1 MSINFIHIGKEKN
14 NFNATS
20 INFTTGKK
28 NKQRRMSCT
37 QEPQQAESDEA
48 VASSS
53 TSKESPAIPCI
64 LIKPP
69 KCFDRQGSLLASF
82 KQVNAVCNAMIFCN
96 CPYTARMIVFTYN
109 GFSKLF
115 SAFCADT
122 SNEEAISAFIE
133 MYTEFDT
140 VHRLLMLSDIKAVMP
155 TIKNINANRRFKLHF
170 NPEVEG
176 TVKML
181 IRLLFPLCIVQRTN
195 GPLIDIRI
203 PGDVQS
209 PLVELYTL
217 PLFCKEEN
225 SFDILWKYSQ
235 KASPVHTYARVV
247 LEKLARVLNE
257 GLYRIAQC
265 MVLFFV
271 YTLKLVFRLIEITHP
286 APDAENIKSYRK
298 QLYGRLNS
306 KLIKVFS
313 LFVDRISDVT
323 RETTYEKELRN
334 EQLRYVNPDTDD
346 SALAVSASASTEV
359 SPSNDSTGSDEPHGR
374 GCLLS

>member
-1 MSINFIHIGKEKN
+1 
-14 NFNATS
+14 
-20 INFTTGKK
+20 
-28 NKQRRMSCT
+28 MSCT

-48 VASSS
+48 AASSS

-82 KQVNAVCNAMIFCN
+82 RQVNAVCNAMIFCN

-133 MYTEFDT
+133 MYTEFDV

-155 TIKNINANRRFKLHF
+155 TIRAINADRQFKLRF
-170 NPEVEG
+170 NPEAEG
-176 TVKML
+176 TAKL
-181 IRLLFPLCIVQRTN
+181 IRHLFPLCIVQKPN
-195 GPLIDIRI
+195 SPLIDIRI

-217 PLFCKEEN
+217 PFFCKEEN

-286 APDAENIKSYRK
+286 VPDAENIKNHRK

-334 EQLRYVNPDTDD
+334 EQLRYVNSDAND
-346 SALAVSASASTEV
+346 SAASASTEV
-359 SPSNDSTGSDEPHGR
+359 FLPNDSTDSDAPHGR